1 MKKLVLNF
9 YMEHSKRYTM
19 LYVMLGIME
28 FLNTPLKILFLIIPI
43 GIYALGVRLKEY
55 LHVPFIPD
63 ELIHEYNIFINVLL
77 LLMLISLTLAV
88 IATVG
93 RTLYEKET
101 KFFREAF
108 EENKGNEE
116 SIHLIYKRKK
126 GKKIE
131 RRIYSYI
138 IPEEW
143 NNKSVYLRVLKIFDE
158 HFETDKFITDTCNSR
173 VTIMKTESG
182 FTRPMREEYH
192 DEILDKEMEEIR

>member
-116 SIHLIYKRKK
+116 SIHLIYKRKR
-126 GKKIE
+126 E
-131 RRIYSYI
+131 RKLN
-138 IPEEW
+138 EE
-143 NNKSVYLRVLKIFDE
+143 
-158 HFETDKFITDTCNSR
+158 FI
-173 VTIMKTESG
+173 VT
-182 FTRPMREEYH
+182 
-192 DEILDKEMEEIR
+192 

>member
-1 MKKLVLNF
+1 MKKMLNF

-28 FLNTPLKILFLIIPI
+28 FLNTPSKLLFLIIPV
-43 GIYALGVRLKEY
+43 GIYAIGVRFKEY
-55 LHVPFIPD
+55 LQVPFIPS
-63 ELIHEYNIFINVLL
+63 ELISKYNIFIDILL
-77 LLMLISLTLAV
+77 LLMLVSLILSV
-88 IATVG
+88 IVTVG

-108 EENKGNEE
+108 EENKGNGE

-126 GKKIE
+126 GKNIE

-143 NNKSVYLRVLKIFDE
+143 NNKSVCLRVLKIFDE
-158 HFETDKFITDTCNSR
+158 HFETEKFVTDSNNSR
-173 VTIMKTESG
+173 ITIMKTKEG
-182 FTRPMREEYH
+182 FDKPIKEVYH
-192 DEILDKEMEEIR
+192 DEILDKEMEELI

>member
-28 FLNTPLKILFLIIPI
+28 FLNTPLKLLFLIIPV
-43 GIYALGVRLKEY
+43 GIYAIGVRFKEY
-55 LHVPFIPD
+55 LQVPFIPS
-63 ELIHEYNIFINVLL
+63 ELIPKYNIFIDILL
-77 LLMLISLTLAV
+77 LLMLVSLILSV
-88 IATVG
+88 IVTVG

-126 GKKIE
+126 GKNIE

-143 NNKSVYLRVLKIFDE
+143 NNKSVCLRVLKIFDE
-158 HFETDKFITDTCNSR
+158 HFETEKFVTDSNNSR
-173 VTIMKTESG
+173 ITIMKTKEG
-182 FTRPMREEYH
+182 FDKPIKEVYH
-192 DEILDKEMEEIR
+192 DEILDKEMEELI

>member
-1 MKKLVLNF
+1 MKKVLNF
-9 YMEHSKRYTM
+9 YMEHSKRYTI

-28 FLNTPLKILFLIIPI
+28 FLNTPLKLLFLIIPV
-43 GIYALGVRLKEY
+43 GIYAIGVRFKEY
-55 LHVPFIPD
+55 LQVSFIPN
-63 ELIHEYNIFINVLL
+63 ELIPKYNIFIDVIL
-77 LLMLISLTLAV
+77 LLMLVSLILAV

-101 KFFREAF
+101 RFFREAF
-108 EENKGNEE
+108 KENKGNEA

-126 GKKIE
+126 GKNIE

-158 HFETDKFITDTCNSR
+158 HFETDKFITDASNSR

-182 FTRPMREEYH
+182 FIRPVKEEYH
-192 DEILDKEMEEIR
+192 DELLDKEMEEIR